1 MQWWQKPGIQ
11 RINDNE
17 YSFRDEG
24 AINLRG
30 TSTGYNLPMSN
41 TSANS
46 ILMYGDFQMKLFRI
60 QYLIVIYWVL
70 QPWEFFFLV
79 DQEYSL
85 VQRMQ
90 LKISRQG

>member
-1 MQWWQKPGIQ
+1 MQRWQKPGIQ
-11 RINDNE
+11 RINDDE

-24 AINLRG
+24 AINLRE

-46 ILMYGDFQMKLFRI
+46 ILMYRDLQMKLFRI

-70 QPWEFFFLV
+70 QP
-79 DQEYSL
+79 
-85 VQRMQ
+85 
-90 LKISRQG
+90 